1 MIGVDVIVNST
12 DLSYI
17 MDENNVIKYHHK
29 LLLADLLYINY
40 VHSNF
45 EYDDITIEDVYKF
58 VTKGTKYSGL
68 EQLEIIEEAK
78 LLFKIKYNKYIS
90 YN

>member
-1 MIGVDVIVNST
+1 MLLKST
-12 DLSYI
+12 DLSYKK
-17 MDENNVIKYHHK
+17 DEKNVIKYHHK

-45 EYDDITIEDVYKF
+45 EYDGVTIDEIYKF
-58 VTKGTKYSGL
+58 VTKGTRYNEL

-78 LLFKIKYNKYIS
+78 LLFKIKYNKYFS
-90 YN
+90 EK

>member
-1 MIGVDVIVNST
+1 MNST
-12 DLSYI
+12 DSSYTK
-17 MDENNVIKYHHK
+17 DEKRIIKYHHK

-45 EYDDITIEDVYKF
+45 QYDDVTIEEIYEF
-58 VTKGTKYSGL
+58 VTRGSRYNGL

-78 LLFKIKYNKYIS
+78 ALFKIKYNKYFS
-90 YN
+90 EK